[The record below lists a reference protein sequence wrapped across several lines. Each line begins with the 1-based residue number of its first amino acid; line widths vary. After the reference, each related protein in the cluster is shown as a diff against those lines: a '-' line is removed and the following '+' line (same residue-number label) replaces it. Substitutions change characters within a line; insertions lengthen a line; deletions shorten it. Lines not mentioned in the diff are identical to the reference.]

1 MSSMKRFAFRYQTV
15 LDARER
21 VEKQEEDVLQRLL
34 GRQRAEEAEAERL
47 VGEEAMLRTAWTAQV
62 SGALDL
68 DALLTM
74 HASLDGMARKIAQ
87 QRHQVEVAKARTDNQ
102 REILMKATQEAEV
115 LRKLKQRDFD
125 AWRIALDRAEN
136 AMLDEIATLRHTRRA
151 F

>member
-1 MSSMKRFAFRYQTV
+1 MKRFAFRYQTV
-15 LDARER
+15 LDVRER
-21 VEKQEEDVLQRLL
+21 LQKQEEDALQRLL
-34 GRQRAEEAEAERL
+34 GRQRAEEAEHERL
-47 VGEEAMLRTAWTAQV
+47 VAEEAMLRTAWTDQV

-87 QRHQVEVAKARTDNQ
+87 QKHAVDVATARTDNQ
-102 REILMKATQEAEV
+102 REILTKAMQEAEV

-136 AMLDEIATLRHTRRA
+136 AQLDEMATLRHTRRA

>member
-1 MSSMKRFAFRYQTV
+1 MKRFAFRYQTV

-34 GRQRAEEAEAERL
+34 ARQRGEEAEADRL
-47 VGEEAMLRTAWTAQV
+47 VAEEAMLRTAWTAQV

-74 HASLDGMARKIAQ
+74 HASLDGMARKIEQ
-87 QRHQVEVAKARTDNQ
+87 QRHQVELAKARTDNQ

-125 AWRIALDRAEN
+125 AWRIAIDKAEN